1 MERTLQLRDCRM
13 RCLGWGEKML
23 IYREKQSTKGG
34 RACVRGKTVSSVT
47 TWKFVILC
55 KWEHQV
61 AKPRWKQFGKLV
73 LLDSLFQS
81 IKCKLTADPRNYI
94 SRCSYSREIQIDL
107 QTHDFGRIAHSS
119 NILNTQKQKLLRAI
133 KKQCWVGNQDT
144 LTQLWLSFLKI
155 ILLFSMCVHA
165 HVYIFGCL
173 QKLEASGLLEPKLQ
187 KVVIH
192 LTQVRRTKLGFF
204 ARAANVLTTMPSLQ
218 LPISLSY
225 VWYLWGLS
233 RNSYF
238 HPRDVPRIKQ
248 S

>member
-1 MERTLQLRDCRM
+1 M
-13 RCLGWGEKML
+13 
-23 IYREKQSTKGG
+23 
-34 RACVRGKTVSSVT
+34 
-47 TWKFVILC
+47 IL
-55 KWEHQV
+55 EELPI
-61 AKPRWKQFGKLV
+61 AATF
-73 LLDSLFQS
+73 
-81 IKCKLTADPRNYI
+81 LTPK
-94 SRCSYSREIQIDL
+94 
-107 QTHDFGRIAHSS
+107 
-119 NILNTQKQKLLRAI
+119 KQKLLRAI

-155 ILLFSMCVHA
+155 ILLFSICVHA

-173 QKLEASGLLEPKLQ
+173 QKLEASGPLEPKLQ

-192 LTQVRRTKLGFF
+192 LTQVRRTKLGFS
-204 ARAANVLTTMPSLQ
+204 ARAANVLTTVPSLQ

-248 S
+248 SKNIAWRCWENWRWVRPGAQAYKSSYWTSNQLLGYRTSLRLAWTTYQDTVSR